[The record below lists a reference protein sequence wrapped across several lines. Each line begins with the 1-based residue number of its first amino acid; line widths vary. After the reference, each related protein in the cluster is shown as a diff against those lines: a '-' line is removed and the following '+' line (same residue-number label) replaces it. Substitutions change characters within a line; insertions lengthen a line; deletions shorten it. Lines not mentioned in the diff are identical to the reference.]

1 MKDSMDEIRLCLDEL
16 RQEAENHNC
25 DKIAEI
31 SDKLRLEIMEV
42 HGELT
47 RQVRLSEIE
56 RLIYNSPRSIDET
69 MDIIAKAIKD
79 EFGFSRFD
87 IAVIDEELKRV
98 FRRYS
103 KGGFGEEDLLKLS
116 KHGALN
122 VTRDYAINNTEP
134 WIVNDIM
141 KEDPRWQVASELNVW
156 IHATFPLY
164 YKDKSGKMKLQ
175 GLIHGARNKR
185 AFDSGDIL
193 DEQQIE
199 ELKRLGV
206 AISNAMHDARLAYF
220 EHGIMKIQNAIGSTR
235 IEPSKQTDDQIFQ
248 EIRTQMD
255 LVLDTIIES
264 LNVSVAGIILN
275 EKYSTKILTFRND
288 AKETIPPRMISI
300 SPRPLTG
307 IVSRTLFGGY
317 SVVEDEVVQNCDK
330 MDLKMD
336 DPGEKIYTLLS
347 VPLIEAYSEKGKVR
361 KNVIGVIVLLNKK
374 DPKGRVIPTDF
385 EGNEGGF
392 TSTDRRLVESI
403 SPHIETIISNTKSHE
418 DLQILSQ
425 TDGLT
430 GLANH
435 SHFMNNLLTME
446 FKRSQ
451 RYRMPLSVILADID
465 HFKVFNDIF
474 GHQVGDLVLQ
484 EVAQTIKENSRDT
497 DPIGR
502 YGGEEFVILLPNT
515 PLKDAIVYAEKIRGL
530 VKEVDYIG
538 LIRAKQLF
546 NLMEARKRLEAII
559 DVEDN
564 NVRNAK
570 ISIMEKH
577 FGLNMVEVLNLI
589 RSGNLEQAED
599 KILKSFKVSLSMG
612 LSFHPSPEVSR
623 KKDLI
628 TTADM
633 LLLKAKED
641 GRDRIECVKVQ

>member
-1 MKDSMDEIRLCLDEL
+1 MKDSMEDIRLCLDEL
-16 RQEAENHNC
+16 KREADSHSC
-25 DKIAEI
+25 SKIAEI
-31 SDKLRLEIMEV
+31 SDKLRSKILEV
-42 HGELT
+42 HEELT

-56 RLIYNSPRSIDET
+56 RQIYNSPRSIDET
-69 MDIIAKAIKD
+69 MDIIANAIKD
-79 EFGFSRFD
+79 EFDFSRFD

-116 KHGALN
+116 RHGALN
-122 VTRDYAINNTEP
+122 VTKDYAINHTEP
-134 WIVNDIM
+134 WIVNDVM
-141 KEDPRWQVASELNVW
+141 TEDPGWQLALELDVR
-156 IHATFPLY
+156 IHGTFPLY
-164 YKDKSGKMKLQ
+164 HKDKSGRTKLQ
-175 GLIHGARNKR
+175 GLIHGARNEE
-185 AFDSGDIL
+185 AFNNGKIL
-193 DEQQIE
+193 DEKQIE

-220 EHGIMKIQNAIGSTR
+220 EHGIMKIQNAIGSAK
-235 IEPSKQTDDQIFQ
+235 IEPSKQSEDQVVH

-255 LVLDTIIES
+255 LVLDTIIET
-264 LNVSVAGIILN
+264 LNVSKAGIILN
-275 EKYSTKILTFRND
+275 EKYATRILTFRND
-288 AKETIPPRMISI
+288 LRETIPPRMISI

-307 IVSRTLFGGY
+307 IVSRTLFGGF
-317 SVVEDEVVQNCDK
+317 SVVEDEVVQNGDK
-330 MDLKMD
+330 MDLKLE
-336 DPGEKIYTLLS
+336 DPKDKIYTLLS
-347 VPLIEAYSEKGKVR
+347 VPLIEAYSVKGKVR
-361 KNVIGVIVLLNKK
+361 KNVIGVIILLNKK
-374 DPKGRVIPTDF
+374 DPLGRVIKTDF

-430 GLANH
+430 RLANH
-435 SHFMNNLLTME
+435 THFMNNLLTME

-451 RYRMPLSVILADID
+451 RYGMPLSVILADID

-497 DPIGR
+497 DPVGR
-502 YGGEEFVILLPNT
+502 YGGEEFAILLPNT
-515 PLKDAIVYAEKIRGL
+515 PLEDALVYAEKIRKL

-538 LIRAKQLF
+538 HIREKQLF
-546 NLMEARKRLEAII
+546 NIMEARKRLEAI
-559 DVEDN
+559 VEMEDDTI
-564 NVRNAK
+564 RNAK
-570 ISIMEKH
+570 TAIMEKH
-577 FGLNMVEVLNLI
+577 FGLDMKRVMNLI
-589 RSGNLEQAED
+589 RSNNLEQAEEM
-599 KILKSFKVSLSMG
+599 ILESFKVSLSMG
-612 LSFHPSPEVSR
+612 LSFHPSPDVSR

-633 LLLKAKED
+633 LLLKAKEE

>member
-16 RQEAENHNC
+16 RQEADSHNC
-25 DKIAEI
+25 GKIAEI
-31 SDKLRLEIMEV
+31 TDHLQLKILEV
-42 HGELT
+42 HEELT

-56 RLIYNSPRSIDET
+56 RQIYNSPRSIDET
-69 MDIIAKAIKD
+69 MDIIANAIKD
-79 EFGFSRFD
+79 EFDFSRFD

-122 VTRDYAINNTEP
+122 VTKDYAISHTDP
-134 WIVNDIM
+134 WIVNDILN
-141 KEDPRWQVASELNVW
+141 EDPRWQLALELDVRV
-156 IHATFPLY
+156 HCTFPLY
-164 YKDKSGKMKLQ
+164 YRDKSGKMRLQ
-175 GLIHGARNKR
+175 GLIHGARDKR
-185 AFDSGDIL
+185 AFDEGKIL
-193 DEQQIE
+193 DKQQIE

-220 EHGIMKIQNAIGSTR
+220 EHGIMKIQNAIGSAR
-235 IEPSKQTDDQIFQ
+235 IEPTKQSEDQVFQ
-248 EIRTQMD
+248 ETRSQMD
-255 LVLDTIIES
+255 LVLDTIIET
-264 LNVSVAGIILN
+264 LNVSRAGIILN
-275 EKYSTKILTFRND
+275 EEYSTKVLTFRND
-288 AKETIPPRMISI
+288 RKETIPPRMISI

-317 SVVEDEVVQNCDK
+317 SVVEDEVVQNKDN
-330 MDLKMD
+330 MDLKWD
-336 DPGEKIYTLLS
+336 NPGEKIYTLLS

-361 KNVIGVIVLLNKK
+361 KNVIGVIILLNKK
-374 DPKGRVIPTDF
+374 DPEGRVIKTDF

-430 GLANH
+430 RLANH
-435 SHFMNNLLTME
+435 THFMNNLLTIE

-474 GHQVGDLVLQ
+474 GHQAGDLVLQ

-502 YGGEEFVILLPNT
+502 YGGEEFAILLPNT
-515 PLKDAIVYAEKIRGL
+515 PLEDAIVYAEKIRRL

-538 LIRAKQLF
+538 HIREKQLF
-546 NLMEARKRLEAII
+546 NIMEARKRLEAI
-559 DVEDN
+559 VEMEDDN
-564 NVRNAK
+564 IRNAK
-570 ISIMEKH
+570 IAIMEKH
-577 FGLNMVEVLNLI
+577 FGLDMRKVLDLI
-589 RSGNLEQAED
+589 RSEDLEQAEEI
-599 KILKSFKVSLSMG
+599 ILKSFKVSLSMG

>member
-1 MKDSMDEIRLCLDEL
+1 MKDSMDEIRQCLDQL
-16 RQEAENHNC
+16 RQEADSHNC
-25 DKIAEI
+25 SKITDI
-31 SDKLRLEIMEV
+31 SEKLRSIILDV
-42 HGELT
+42 HEELT

-56 RLIYNSPRSIDET
+56 RRIYNSPRSIDET

-116 KHGALN
+116 KYGALN
-122 VTRDYAINNTEP
+122 VTRDYAVNHTEP
-134 WIVNDIM
+134 WIVNDV
-141 KEDPRWQVASELNVW
+141 KTEDPRWQLALELDVR

-164 YKDKSGKMKLQ
+164 YKDKMGELKLQ
-175 GLIHGARNKR
+175 GLIHGARNQE
-185 AFDSGDIL
+185 AFDKGKTL

-220 EHGIMKIQNAIGSTR
+220 EHGMMKIQNAIGSAR
-235 IEPSKQTDDQIFQ
+235 IEPSKQTEDQIVR
-248 EIRTQMD
+248 ETRTQMD
-255 LVLDTIIES
+255 LVLDTIIET
-264 LNVSVAGIILN
+264 LNVSMAGIILN
-275 EKYSTKILTFRND
+275 EEYSTKILTFRND
-288 AKETIPPRMISI
+288 KRETIPPRKISI

-307 IVSRTLFGGY
+307 IVSRTLFGGF
-317 SVVEDEVVQNCDK
+317 SVVEDEVVQNGDK
-330 MDLKMD
+330 MDLKLE
-336 DPGEKIYTLLS
+336 DPEEKIYTLLS
-347 VPLIEAYSEKGKVR
+347 VPLIETYSEKGKVR
-361 KNVIGVIVLLNKK
+361 KNVIGVIILLNKK
-374 DPKGRVIPTDF
+374 DPKGRIIKTDF

-392 TSTDRRLVESI
+392 TSTDRKLVESI

-430 GLANH
+430 RLANH
-435 SHFMNNLLTME
+435 THFINNLLTIE

-451 RYRMPLSVILADID
+451 RYGMPLSVILADID

-502 YGGEEFVILLPNT
+502 YGGEEFAILLPNT
-515 PLKDAIVYAEKIRGL
+515 PLEDAIVYAEKIRKL

-538 LIRAKQLF
+538 HIRRKQLF
-546 NLMEARKRLEAII
+546 NIMEARKRLEAI
-559 DVEDN
+559 VEMEDEN
-564 NVRNAK
+564 IRNAK
-570 ISIMEKH
+570 IAIMEKH
-577 FGLNMVEVLNLI
+577 FGLDMGKVLSLI
-589 RSGNLEQAED
+589 RSDNLKQAED
-599 KILKSFKVSLSMG
+599 VILNSFKVSLSMG
-612 LSFHPSPEVSR
+612 LSFHPSPDVSR